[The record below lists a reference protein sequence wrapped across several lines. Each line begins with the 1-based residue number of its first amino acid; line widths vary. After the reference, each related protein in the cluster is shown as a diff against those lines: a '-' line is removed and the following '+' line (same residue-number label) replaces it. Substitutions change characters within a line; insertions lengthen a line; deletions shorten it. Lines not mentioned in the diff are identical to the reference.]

1 MTISQDAGT
10 DASAAPAQPAGRFSA
25 SRIRIRVGF
34 LVVPALL
41 FLTVFYLYPLFRL
54 ISQSVEGTN
63 LSLEHYITFFTDS
76 LYLSVL
82 MRTMIMSASTTLIC
96 LLLGYPVAYF
106 LTKVK
111 GSARNLIFLLI
122 IVPYLTSFLVRT
134 YAWLIILNNRGI
146 ANGILTGT
154 GIVDEPVQLLYNKIG
169 VYIGMVHIMLPFM
182 ILPLYAVM
190 QGIDRRLVRA
200 AHSLGSSPVGAFFKV
215 FLPLSLPGVQSGCL
229 LVFLITLGF
238 YITPALLGGLGDMML
253 VNMIDIQV
261 ERLGNWGFASAAS
274 VILLLVT
281 LGGFFLIGRASGSA
295 DVFSLDAVG
304 SRPAP
309 AAAGSSPISR
319 ARSAFGK
326 LLVGL
331 LTITGI
337 RALSGTIAAHIAA
350 RRLARFKKMTR
361 PPRRSGNLILGL
373 VVGIVL
379 FFLVAP
385 TLVVIP
391 MSFNSANFLTFPPP
405 GFSLRWYSE
414 VFSGQGWMEGLLL
427 SFKVGLLTMA
437 LSTVL
442 GTLAAFALVRGRFA
456 YRRALMGLIV
466 SPIIV
471 PPVVLGT
478 GIYGLFVTL
487 GMLGSVWGLVLAHS
501 TGAMVFVVVVV
512 ASNLSRFDTSLERA
526 AMSMGAGP
534 LRTFFFVTFPLIR
547 PGILAGAVFAFIH
560 SFDELVIAKLISG
573 ISSKTLPVRM
583 FQNLRNEIDPT
594 IAAISSLLL
603 LLPIIALVLLEF
615 SRRRSG
621 RRELG

>member
-274 VILLLVT
+274 VIPSRPFGV
-281 LGGFFLIGRASGSA
+281 FFLIGGAGPARFPAGASGPAGARCAEFPRRFACRKAPSA
-295 DVFSLDAVG
+295 TAVAYDHRHPRAQKNNARPHAAPARRVKKETGASALTQFS
-304 SRPAP
+304 SRPGAYRAFFSVSP
-309 AAAGSSPISR
+309 TLGSSD
-319 ARSAFGK
+319 A
-326 LLVGL
+326 
-331 LTITGI
+331 
-337 RALSGTIAAHIAA
+337 
-350 RRLARFKKMTR
+350 
-361 PPRRSGNLILGL
+361 
-373 VVGIVL
+373 
-379 FFLVAP
+379 
-385 TLVVIP
+385 
-391 MSFNSANFLTFPPP
+391 FNSAQLPHLPRP
-405 GFSLRWYSE
+405 QVSRLRWYSE
-414 VFSGQGWMEGLLL
+414 GSARRMKVCRSASSRAADKALSHRPVPCSHFL
-427 SFKVGLLTMA
+427 SFAG
-437 LSTVL
+437 S
-442 GTLAAFALVRGRFA
+442 A
-456 YRRALMGLIV
+456 YRCGRRMATRGPSRSRAAGVLERNL
-466 SPIIV
+466 SLRL
-471 PPVVLGT
+471 PPDAWAP
-478 GIYGLFVTL
+478 
-487 GMLGSVWGLVLAHS
+487 LGSASQHS
-501 TGAMVFVVVVV
+501 KGPWSWVG
-512 ASNLSRFDTSLERA
+512 RLEPVRA
-526 AMSMGAGP
+526 FRSQLRARRRARGEP
-534 LRTFFFVTFPLIR
+534 LRTFFFVTPVIR
-547 PGILAGAVFAFIH
+547 PASCRRGRVPCH
-560 SFDELVIAKLISG
+560 
-573 ISSKTLPVRM
+573 
-583 FQNLRNEIDPT
+583 
-594 IAAISSLLL
+594 LL
-603 LLPIIALVLLEF
+603 
-615 SRRRSG
+615 S
-621 RRELG
+621 